1 LDGLPAS
8 EMSRDQLLHH
18 LTRVID
24 QLEKER
30 EERNFFQ
37 LERDQIYGFW
47 KVAKDEVEDIRA
59 RLRNKE
65 KKLEDAEELR
75 QKDTAHYKQQIKLL
89 LHEHQTT
96 LVESQVE
103 HLAALELAHLGYQE
117 QEKALRHQQSLLN
130 KNIRQLNITQQE
142 KVDSLTL
149 EHAKELSHVRKS
161 LEQETRQMEIEFQKR
176 IEALRIELETRRK
189 NDIQGIYAK
198 DEQQTTLLRDNH
210 EESIVSFKNY
220 YNDIILNNMTLINSL
235 KVRSYGVISIFLSK
249 LLRYKKLFLESA

>member
-1 LDGLPAS
+1 
-8 EMSRDQLLHH
+8 M
-18 LTRVID
+18 
-24 QLEKER
+24 
-30 EERNFFQ
+30 
-37 LERDQIYGFW
+37 
-47 KVAKDEVEDIRA
+47 
-59 RLRNKE
+59 
-65 KKLEDAEELR
+65 
-75 QKDTAHYKQQIKLL
+75 
-89 LHEHQTT
+89 
-96 LVESQVE
+96 E